1 LGTKINMSYPSEPRS
16 LWPEGRGVIKSTHNS
31 LLKEIRKLHNSKGRR
46 EQQLFLLEGTH
57 LLEEAC
63 AVGHPL
69 ATVCCTPQWQEQHQ
83 ELWERAAKLAD
94 RTELVSARVLESI
107 ATTIEPDGVLA
118 TAHRTATAPPQ
129 LSTLGIALETIQ
141 DPGNL
146 GAIVRTA
153 AAANA
158 DGLLLSA
165 NSADLDSPKVLRA
178 SAGAW
183 FKLPMAV
190 CADLTAEVLRYQSQ
204 GMQILAAVP
213 DANLT
218 YWKVDLRVPTL
229 IVLGNEGSGLSAK
242 LIETADRK
250 IQIPLSRGVE
260 SLNLSIASALI
271 LYEAQRQR
279 T

>member
-1 LGTKINMSYPSEPRS
+1 MLTSIQNP
-16 LWPEGRGVIKSTHNS
+16 LI
-31 LLKEIRKLHNSKGRR
+31 KEIRKLHSSKGRR

-57 LLEEAC
+57 LLEEAS
-63 AVGHPL
+63 AATYPL
-69 ATVCCTPQWQEQHQ
+69 ATVCCTVEWVEQHG
-83 ELWERAAKLAD
+83 ELWERVCGLAD
-94 RTELVSARVLESI
+94 RTELVSAKVLESI
-107 ATTIEPDGVLA
+107 ATTVQPEGIIA
-118 TAHRTATAPPQ
+118 TAQRTSTSSPE

-158 DGLLLSA
+158 DGLLVSA
-165 NSADLDSPKVLRA
+165 DSADLDHPKVLRA

-190 CADLTAEVLRYQSQ
+190 CSDLRAEISRCQNR
-204 GMQILAAVP
+204 GMQILATVP
-213 DANLT
+213 DASLT
-218 YWKVDLRVPTL
+218 YWEVDLRVPTL
-229 IVLGNEGSGLSAK
+229 IVLGNEGSGLSAE
-242 LIETADRK
+242 LIRLADRQ

-260 SLNLSIASALI
+260 SLNVSIASALI

-279 T
+279 TQ

>member
-1 LGTKINMSYPSEPRS
+1 MSYPSEPRS
-16 LWPEGRGVIKSTHNS
+16 LWPSGKGIINSTHNS

-46 EQQLFLLEGTH
+46 EEQLFLLEGTH

-63 AVGHPL
+63 AAGYPL
-69 ATVCCTPQWQEQHQ
+69 AVVCCTPEWQEQHQ
-83 ELWERAAKLAD
+83 ELWQQACKLAD
-94 RTELVSARVLESI
+94 RAEFVSVRVLHSI

-118 TAHRTATAPPQ
+118 TARHTEAAPPQ

-146 GAIVRTA
+146 GAIIRTA

-165 NSADLDSPKVLRA
+165 DSADLDNPKVLRA

-183 FKLPMAV
+183 FKLPMGV
-190 CADLTAEVLRYQSQ
+190 CDDLTAEVSRCQSQ

-213 DANLT
+213 DAKFT
-218 YWKVDLRVPTL
+218 YWEVDLREPTL

-242 LIETADRK
+242 LVKMADRQ
-250 IQIPLSRGVE
+250 IQIPVSRGVE
-260 SLNLSIASALI
+260 SLNVSIASALI

-279 T
+279 SH

>member
-1 LGTKINMSYPSEPRS
+1 MLTSIQNP
-16 LWPEGRGVIKSTHNS
+16 LI
-31 LLKEIRKLHNSKGRR
+31 KEIRKLHSSKGRR

-63 AVGHPL
+63 GVKHPL
-69 ATVCCTPQWQEQHQ
+69 ATVCCTVEWQEQHG
-83 ELWERAAKLAD
+83 ELWERICRLAD
-94 RTELVSARVLESI
+94 RTELVSEKVLESI
-107 ATTIEPDGVLA
+107 ATTVQPDGII
-118 TAHRTATAPPQ
+118 ATAPRTVTPPAE

-158 DGLLLSA
+158 DGLLLSSD
-165 NSADLDSPKVLRA
+165 SADLDHPKVLRA

-190 CADLTAEVLRYQSQ
+190 CSDLRAEVSRCQNR
-204 GMQILAAVP
+204 GMQILATVP
-213 DANLT
+213 DASLT
-218 YWKVDLRVPTL
+218 YWEVDLRVPTL
-229 IVLGNEGSGLSAK
+229 IVLGNEGSGLSAESIG
-242 LIETADRK
+242 LADRQV
-250 IQIPLSRGVE
+250 QIPLHRGVE
-260 SLNLSIASALI
+260 SLNVSIASALI

-279 T
+279 SY

>member
-1 LGTKINMSYPSEPRS
+1 MLTSIQNP
-16 LWPEGRGVIKSTHNS
+16 LV
-31 LLKEIRKLHNSKGRR
+31 KEIRKLHSSKGRR

-63 AVGHPL
+63 GVNYPL
-69 ATVCCTPQWQEQHQ
+69 ATVCSTPEWVEQHGK
-83 ELWERAAKLAD
+83 LWELACSLAD
-94 RTELVSARVLESI
+94 RTELVNRKVLESI
-107 ATTIEPDGVLA
+107 ATTVQPDGIVA
-118 TAHRTATAPPQ
+118 TARRTATPPAEF
-129 LSTLGIALETIQ
+129 STLGIALETIQ

-165 NSADLDSPKVLRA
+165 DSADLDHPKVLRA

-183 FKLPMAV
+183 FKLPMTV
-190 CADLTAEVLRYQSQ
+190 SPDLMASVSRSKNR
-204 GMQILAAVP
+204 GMQILATVP
-213 DANLT
+213 DATLT
-218 YWKVDLRVPTL
+218 YWEVDLRLPTL
-229 IVLGNEGSGLSAK
+229 IVLGNEGSGLSGQ
-242 LIETADRK
+242 LRNLADRQ

-260 SLNLSIASALI
+260 SLNVSIASALI

-279 T
+279 SYY

>member
-1 LGTKINMSYPSEPRS
+1 MLTSIQNP
-16 LWPEGRGVIKSTHNS
+16 LV
-31 LLKEIRKLHNSKGRR
+31 KEIRRLHSSKGRR

-63 AVGHPL
+63 AAKYPL
-69 ATVCCTPQWQEQHQ
+69 ATVCCTPEWLEQHVQ
-83 ELWERAAKLAD
+83 VWEQIVSLAD
-94 RTELVSARVLESI
+94 RTELVSAKVLESI
-107 ATTIEPDGVLA
+107 ATTVQPDGIIA
-118 TAHRTATAPPQ
+118 TAPRTATAPAEI
-129 LSTLGIALETIQ
+129 STLGIALETIQ

-165 NSADLDSPKVLRA
+165 DSADLDHPKVLRA

-183 FKLPMAV
+183 FKLPIAV
-190 CADLTAEVLRYQSQ
+190 TPDFTAEVSRYKNR
-204 GMQILAAVP
+204 GMQILATVA
-213 DANLT
+213 DASLT
-218 YWKVDLRVPTL
+218 YWEVDLRVPTL
-229 IVLGNEGSGLSAK
+229 IVLGNEGSGLSPE
-242 LIETADRK
+242 LRSLADRQ

-260 SLNLSIASALI
+260 SLNVSIAGALI

-279 T
+279 SQSM

>member
-1 LGTKINMSYPSEPRS
+1 MLTSIQNP
-16 LWPEGRGVIKSTHNS
+16 LI
-31 LLKEIRKLHNSKGRR
+31 KEIRKLHASKGRR

-63 AVGHPL
+63 AAEYPL
-69 ATVCCTPQWQEQHQ
+69 TTACCTPEWLENHG
-83 ELWERAAKLAD
+83 ELWERACQQAD
-94 RTELVSARVLESI
+94 RAELVSAKVLESI
-107 ATTIEPDGVLA
+107 ATTVQPDGVV
-118 TAHRTATAPPQ
+118 ATAPRTSRKSLQ

-153 AAANA
+153 AAANV
-158 DGLLLSA
+158 DGLLVSPD
-165 NSADLDSPKVLRA
+165 SVELDNPKVLRA

-183 FKLPMAV
+183 FKLPMTV
-190 CADLTAEVLRYQSQ
+190 CTDLTAEVSRYQNL

-218 YWKVDLRVPTL
+218 YWEVDLRVPTL
-229 IVLGNEGSGLSAK
+229 IVLGNEGAGLSAE
-242 LIETADRK
+242 LIRLADRQ

-279 T
+279 S

>member
-1 LGTKINMSYPSEPRS
+1 M
-16 LWPEGRGVIKSTHNS
+16 IKSTHNS

-46 EQQLFLLEGTH
+46 EQGLFLLEGTH

-63 AVGHPL
+63 AAGQPL
-69 ATVCCTPQWQEQHQ
+69 GTVCCTPEWYEQHG
-83 ELWERAAKLAD
+83 ELWQQICLKAD
-94 RTELVSARVLESI
+94 RTELVTARVLDSI
-107 ATTIEPDGVLA
+107 ATTIEPDGIVA
-118 TAHRTATAPPQ
+118 TAYRPTTAPPQ

-141 DPGNL
+141 NPGNL
-146 GAIVRTA
+146 GAIIRTT

-158 DGLLLSA
+158 EGLLLSED
-165 NSADLDSPKVLRA
+165 SADLDSPKVLRA

-190 CADLTAEVLRYQSQ
+190 CADLTAEISRYQTE

-213 DANLT
+213 DAELT
-218 YWKVDLRVPTL
+218 YWEVDLRQPTL

-242 LIETADRK
+242 LIKTADRQ

-260 SLNLSIASALI
+260 SLNVSIASALI

-279 T
+279 SMGRLG

>member
-1 LGTKINMSYPSEPRS
+1 MLTSIQNP
-16 LWPEGRGVIKSTHNS
+16 LI
-31 LLKEIRKLHNSKGRR
+31 KEIRKLHSSKGRR

-63 AVGHPL
+63 AAGHPL
-69 ATVCCTPQWQEQHQ
+69 AAVCCTPEWLSEHG
-83 ELWERAAKLAD
+83 ELWERAGNLAD
-94 RTELVSARVLESI
+94 RTELVSAKVLESI
-107 ATTIEPDGVLA
+107 ATTVVPDGIVA
-118 TAHRTATAPPQ
+118 TAPRTATPPPQ

-158 DGLLLSA
+158 DGLLLSSD
-165 NSADLDSPKVLRA
+165 SADLDHPKVLRA

-183 FKLPMAV
+183 FKLPATV
-190 CADLTAEVLRYQSQ
+190 CADLTAEVSRCQNR
-204 GMQILAAVP
+204 GMQILATVP

-218 YWKVDLRVPTL
+218 YWEVDLRSPTL
-229 IVLGNEGSGLSAK
+229 IVLGNEGSGLSAE
-242 LIETADRK
+242 LIELADLQ

-260 SLNLSIASALI
+260 SLNVSIASALI

-279 T
+279 SQSILDFRF

>member
-1 LGTKINMSYPSEPRS
+1 MLTSIQNP
-16 LWPEGRGVIKSTHNS
+16 LV
-31 LLKEIRKLHNSKGRR
+31 KEIRKLHSSKGRR

-57 LLEEAC
+57 LLEAAC
-63 AVGHPL
+63 VAKHPL
-69 ATVCCTPQWQEQHQ
+69 ETVCATQEWVEQHGK
-83 ELWERAAKLAD
+83 LWEEAGNLAD
-94 RTELVSARVLESI
+94 RTELVSSKVLESI
-107 ATTIEPDGVLA
+107 ATTVQPDGII
-118 TAHRTATAPPQ
+118 ATAPRTSKPPPE

-165 NSADLDSPKVLRA
+165 DSADLDHPKVLRA

-190 CADLTAEVLRYQSQ
+190 SADLRAEVSRCKNR
-204 GMQILAAVP
+204 GMQILATVP
-213 DANLT
+213 NASLT
-218 YWKVDLRVPTL
+218 YWEVDLRVPTL
-229 IVLGNEGSGLSAK
+229 IVLGNEGSGLSAE
-242 LIETADRK
+242 LIGLADRQ
-250 IQIPLSRGVE
+250 IQIPLSRSVE
-260 SLNLSIASALI
+260 SLNVSIASALI

-279 T
+279 NHPILDFRF